1 MGRRLKTGGKRTKKT
16 VKRKNQVVHNRRTS
30 DNAAKLM
37 FGDPILCAEFLR
49 SYVDIDLLKDI
60 RPEDIEDISERFL
73 PLWQEG
79 RDSDSV
85 KKISIN
91 GMSLFLI
98 TIIEHQSKVCYD
110 MAFRMLRYIVMVLTD
125 YAEEQERVEKGST
138 GRKNFKYPPILPIVY
153 YEGTQEWTAV
163 RNFKDKV
170 YFYDIFGKYIP
181 SFEYIMVPL
190 SGYSEKE
197 LLAKKDELS
206 LVMLINKLR
215 NSSDFKHLKHIP
227 KEYFENLSQNTPEY
241 LLKVIGKIIAVLLY
255 KLNIP
260 RKEVEK
266 FTDLIERREFDMMFD
281 CFEAYDVQETRRRS
295 RKEGRAEGMEKLS
308 RLNLKLIDD
317 NRYADL
323 EKAAKDETYREQL
336 FKEFGM

>member
-1 MGRRLKTGGKRTKKT
+1 MGRRRKTGRTNTKKAGKR
-16 VKRKNQVVHNRRTS
+16 RNQVIHNRKVS

-37 FGDPILCAEFLR
+37 FGDSILCAEFLR
-49 SYVDIDLLKDI
+49 NYVDIDLLKDV

-85 KKISIN
+85 KKICIN
-91 GMSLFLI
+91 GMPVFLI

-125 YAEEQERVEKGST
+125 YADEQERTDRGST
-138 GRKNFKYPPILPIVY
+138 EWKDFKYPPILPIVY
-153 YEGTQEWTAV
+153 YEGTGEWTAV
-163 RNFKDKV
+163 RNFADRV
-170 YFYDIFGKYIP
+170 YYNDILGKYIP

-190 SGYSEKE
+190 SDYSEQE
-197 LLAKKDELS
+197 LIAKRDELS
-206 LVMLINKLR
+206 LVMLINKLQD
-215 NSSDFKHLKHIP
+215 SSDFKHLKHIP
-227 KEYFENLSQNTPEY
+227 KGYFEDLRQNTPQY
-241 LLKVIGKIIAVLLY
+241 LLKIIGKIIAVFLY
-255 KLNIP
+255 RLNVP

-266 FTDLIERREFDMMFD
+266 FIDLIERREFDMMFD
-281 CFEAYDVQETRRRS
+281 CFEAYDVQETRRKS
-295 RKEGRAEGMEKLS
+295 RAEGMERLS

-323 EKAAKDETYREQL
+323 EKAAKDEKYREQM